1 MWNLWK
7 YGNRPALKDNYGH
20 MLTYNDIRSIAKVIK
35 SRYGTRNLVYFRATN
50 DIWSIAN
57 YIALLQ
63 TKQTIILVDD
73 KVKEEYH
80 NHYKKIFFPNMVFEQ
95 NQLTLRNGLMPWVNP
110 KLALLLPTSGSTG
123 DSKFVRISYK
133 NIKANIKSV
142 LDFLP
147 IDKNERPILSL
158 PMSYVFGLSVINS
171 HIAAGACIYVTD
183 QPCYSKQFWQF
194 ANENKCTSFSNVSAA
209 YEMMLKFGFPVS
221 DSMKY
226 FSHSG
231 GRLSDRTITKINE
244 LCKKHNID
252 FYRMYGTTECMS
264 RMTYLP
270 PNESDAP
277 SGCVGRSV
285 KNGKIK
291 IVDGKIVYS
300 GPNVA
305 MGYASCY
312 HQLLLDDYWNGIFES
327 GDIGYIDETGAL
339 HIQGRESRFTKQHG
353 YRYSLDNLENLIETH
368 WNCECMIK
376 IRYDDFLVIGTTEN
390 IPQKELIQWLREN
403 NYLIGECLVQWY
415 PELPHNLNGKKDYK
429 NFDKQEES

>member
-194 ANENKCTSFSNVSAA
+194 ANVNKCTSFSNVSAA

-244 LCKKHNID
+244 LCKQHNID

-270 PNESDAP
+270 PNER
-277 SGCVGRSV
+277 V
-285 KNGKIK
+285 
-291 IVDGKIVYS
+291 
-300 GPNVA
+300 
-305 MGYASCY
+305 M
-312 HQLLLDDYWNGIFES
+312 
-327 GDIGYIDETGAL
+327 
-339 HIQGRESRFTKQHG
+339 
-353 YRYSLDNLENLIETH
+353 LIAA
-368 WNCECMIK
+368 
-376 IRYDDFLVIGTTEN
+376 V
-390 IPQKELIQWLREN
+390 
-403 NYLIGECLVQWY
+403 
-415 PELPHNLNGKKDYK
+415 
-429 NFDKQEES
+429 

>member
-7 YGNRPALKDNYGH
+7 YGNRPALKDNYGNVI
-20 MLTYNDIRSIAKVIK
+20 TYKNIRGMVRGIK
-35 SRYGTRNLVYFRATN
+35 YRYGTRNLVYFRATN

-63 TKQTIILVDD
+63 AGQTVIIVDN
-73 KVKEEYH
+73 KVKEKYH
-80 NHYKKIFFPNMVFEQ
+80 DYYKKIFLPNIVFEK
-95 NQLTLRNGLMPWVNP
+95 NKLALKTEFVPRMNP
-110 KLALLLPTSGSTG
+110 DLALLLPTSGSTG

-133 NIKANIKSV
+133 NIKANIKSI

-158 PMSYVFGLSVINS
+158 PMSYVFGLSIINS

-194 ANENKCTSFSNVSAA
+194 ANTNKCTSFSNVSVA

-221 DSMKY
+221 NSMKY

-244 LCKKHNID
+244 LCEKHDID

-270 PNESDAP
+270 SNESDAP
-277 SGCVGRSV
+277 SGCVGRPV

-291 IVDGKIVYS
+291 IIDSKIIYS

-305 MGYASCY
+305 MGYASCCQ
-312 HQLLLDDYWNGIFES
+312 QLTLGDDWNGVFKS
-327 GDIGYIDETGAL
+327 GDIGYIDETNAL
-339 HIQGRESRFTKQHG
+339 YIQGRESRFTKQHG
-353 YRYSLDNLENLIETH
+353 YRYSLDDLENLIETH

-376 IRYDDFLVIGTTEN
+376 IQHDDFLVIGTTKD

-403 NYLIGECLVQWY
+403 DYLIEKCLVQWY

-429 NFDKQEES
+429 NFDKCIES